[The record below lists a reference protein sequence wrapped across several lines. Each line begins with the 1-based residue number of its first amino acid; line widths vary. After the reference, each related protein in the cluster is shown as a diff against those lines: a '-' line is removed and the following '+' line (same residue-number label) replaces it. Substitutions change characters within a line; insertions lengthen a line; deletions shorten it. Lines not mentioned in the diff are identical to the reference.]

1 MRDGLGLPVQNTCD
15 KCSGKRISGT
25 DGILELNLGDTTE
38 GLLAATGY
46 HPATIDIQISDDN
59 EHWTELY
66 HLDYPATVD
75 EPYNFKDFG
84 WWARKGSVRTRYIHY
99 KANCSEIGGFQFTD
113 EIIVR

>member
-1 MRDGLGLPVQNTCD
+1 MQMPGPN
-15 KCSGKRISGT
+15 I
-25 DGILELNLGDTTE
+25 
-38 GLLAATGY
+38 Y

-66 HLDYPATVD
+66 HLDYPATVV

-84 WWARKGSVRTRYIHY
+84 WRARKGSVRTRYIHY